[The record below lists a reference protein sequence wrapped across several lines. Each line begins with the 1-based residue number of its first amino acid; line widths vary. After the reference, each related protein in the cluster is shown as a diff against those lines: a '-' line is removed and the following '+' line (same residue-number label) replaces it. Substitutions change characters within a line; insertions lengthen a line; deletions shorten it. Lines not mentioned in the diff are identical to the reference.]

1 LKVKIGKN
9 LPSFPMAGLDVHN
22 SFSRAKSVNQ
32 INPRLRSSSFSSNAS
47 TYLSEL
53 AMLFKPPRSKKRVC
67 LCCVIVTIIFSLA
80 ASLPF
85 IIQCLAS
92 PPSSISRSNFVPL
105 QNVYHQIYDRDDA
118 LLDRLEPAVHV
129 SDEDLAFSLPTIL
142 QQVYISVKTTQRF
155 HYPRLVI
162 LLETW
167 ASQVRDHVWFFTDS
181 DSSDLELVARTGEHL
196 VVTNCSSSHHRLS
209 LCCKMEQEF
218 QYFLRSHR
226 QWWCHFDDDNFV
238 NVVALGNMLE
248 KYDSDKSWYLGK
260 TSTASPL
267 KIMTMD
273 RKNSSFWFA
282 TGGAGFCV
290 SRTLAMKMA
299 PYAVDGKFV
308 EAGNQFWFPDDVTLG
323 YIIESQLNINLTVV
337 PQFHSHLE
345 SMTSLSPEEL
355 QNDISFSY
363 SLEKNKTNVVPLS
376 GPFPTSI
383 DPTRFYSLYC
393 SLFQAELCPS

>member
-1 LKVKIGKN
+1 MSTSLSLK
-9 LPSFPMAGLDVHN
+9 PSYPF
-22 SFSRAKSVNQ
+22 
-32 INPRLRSSSFSSNAS
+32 
-47 TYLSEL
+47 
-53 AMLFKPPRSKKRVC
+53 RSKKRVC

-129 SDEDLAFSLPTIL
+129 SDKDLAFSLPTIL

-181 DSSDLELVARTGEHL
+181 DTSDSELVKRTGDHL
-196 VVTNCSSSHHRLS
+196 IVTNCSSSHHRLS

-273 RKNSSFWFA
+273 RKVWKVDKDGSELKDNSELFILVCHWRSWLLCVQDS
-282 TGGAGFCV
+282 GNEDGSLCCV
-290 SRTLAMKMA
+290 S
-299 PYAVDGKFV
+299 
-308 EAGNQFWFPDDVTLG
+308 
-323 YIIESQLNINLTVV
+323 LNVCGR
-337 PQFHSHLE
+337 
-345 SMTSLSPEEL
+345 
-355 QNDISFSY
+355 
-363 SLEKNKTNVVPLS
+363 EK
-376 GPFPTSI
+376 
-383 DPTRFYSLYC
+383 
-393 SLFQAELCPS
+393 